1 MSTAKLEPRGGEG
14 DKIEVST
21 REELVDRVRERLGF
35 RRRGCRRERGREG
48 LPCTRRLLTT
58 IKENPCPLNNERAPI
73 WLRSWHETRLP
84 CIPC

>member
-48 LPCTRRLLTT
+48 VTLYPETVNNHQRKSLPP
-58 IKENPCPLNNERAPI
+58 E
-73 WLRSWHETRLP
+73 
-84 CIPC
+84 